1 MYFGQIAY
9 ELEIV
14 EERHILGNVRR
25 STTSAMNIHSA
36 RHMNY
41 YNAMEDQYLR
51 KWQLDEFKDL
61 KSLSQW

>member
-14 EERHILGNVRR
+14 DECHILGNVRR
-25 STTSAMNIHSA
+25 STTSAMNVHSA

-41 YNAMEDQYLR
+41 YI
-51 KWQLDEFKDL
+51 LDRGPIFEKMTV
-61 KSLSQW
+61 K